1 MRLAISRLWNATK
14 LLITKL
20 LIAELLTSKLLIAK
34 LLASKLLIAKLLT
47 SKLLIA
53 KLLVVKTL
61 LCIKWTQFA
70 EAWLAGKALSKSP
83 K

>member
-1 MRLAISRLWNATK
+1 MRLAISRLWNAAK

-20 LIAELLTSKLLIAK
+20 LIAKLLTTKLLIAE
-34 LLASKLLIAKLLT
+34 LLAT
-47 SKLLIA
+47 KLLIA
-53 KLLVVKTL
+53 KLLVFKTL

-70 EAWLAGKALSKSP
+70 EAWLAGKALSKIP